1 MPARKRLTEAAAA
14 FFLTLLLAWSV
25 PAAAQT
31 AFSPTAT
38 YETCFTPGDDC
49 EGLIVRTI
57 ESARRSIDIQAYE
70 FTSRTIAQALHDARK
85 RGVDVRAILDKSQE
99 RGKSGV
105 LEILESAAI
114 PLRIDDKV
122 SIAHNK
128 VIVIDGAT
136 TITGSFNFTNAAQ
149 RRNAEN
155 VLIVRNDRGL
165 AQAYEANFGK
175 RWSVSRTRRQD

>member
-1 MPARKRLTEAAAA
+1 MPTRKRLTEAAAA
-14 FFLTLLLAWSV
+14 FLLVLLHPWSA

-31 AFSPTAT
+31 AFSSTAT
-38 YETCFTPGDDC
+38 HETCFTPGDDC

-57 ESARRSIDIQAYE
+57 EAARRSIEIQAYE
-70 FTSRTIAQALHDARK
+70 FTSRPIAQALHDARK

-105 LEILESAAI
+105 LEILASAEI
-114 PLRIDDKV
+114 PIRIDDKV

-128 VIVIDGAT
+128 VIVIDGAA

-149 RRNAEN
+149 RKNAEN

-175 RWSVSRTRRQD
+175 RWKVARSFN